1 MAINERAMNGYLAEA
16 MESQAP
22 PRYQVVA
29 ENQGQAPTGRNH
41 PRHSGLHALQPP
53 VHH

>member
-16 MESQAP
+16 MESQAS

-29 ENQGQAPTGRNH
+29 
-41 PRHSGLHALQPP
+41 ALLRKWRLSQNPSLLRKLSLFHI
-53 VHH
+53 VHLA